1 MRTPMPPTP
10 PPPVPPVSR
19 RRLLG
24 SAGLAAAGGLLSGC
38 GSPAVAGLV
47 GARAQD
53 TLTYW
58 NLFTGGDGGRMVG
71 MEDRYA
77 KANPAVRLAS
87 STFLWGNPYYTKLSL
102 ATLGNR
108 PPQVA
113 IAHLTRAAT
122 LAEAGLLE
130 TFEDGELAAHGMSV
144 DNFAPRVL
152 QAARRNGKLFAIPL
166 DVHPLVLYYNT
177 DLCAKAGLLDSSG
190 KLVDL
195 DGPDK
200 FAAALRKAKQV
211 TGAYGGVW
219 SINADPS
226 TGYIIFYSLYRQ
238 LGGEILADHGAKV
251 VLDDAKAV
259 QVLSYLRDLTV
270 GQNLLPSNVDYGGA
284 TVAFA
289 TGKAA
294 FYAEGEWEV
303 TTFLTA
309 KTPFSMTRF
318 PNLYGTYAV
327 HVDSHMFV
335 IPRQPIRDA
344 ATRQRSLAF
353 IRAMLDQSLDWAG
366 GGHVP
371 TWLPTVT
378 SAGYRNL
385 KPQSNYADVVDAV
398 AYDPA
403 GWYAGSGSDLTNVVG
418 SQVAAVEAGQAS
430 PQAAVAAMRSQLEK
444 LASMPSPIA

>member
-1 MRTPMPPTP
+1 MS
-10 PPPVPPVSR
+10 PVPQFTR
-19 RRLLG
+19 RQLL
-24 SAGLAAAGGLLSGC
+24 SAGGLAAAGGVLSGC
-38 GSPAVAGLV
+38 GTPAVAGLA
-47 GARAQD
+47 GSRARD

-58 NLFTGGDGGRMVG
+58 NLFTGGDGVRMVA
-71 MEDRYA
+71 MEDAYA
-77 KANPAVRLAS
+77 KSHPAVHLAS
-87 STFLWGNPYYTKLSL
+87 STFSWGNPYYTKLSL
-102 ATLGNR
+102 ATVGKR
-108 PPQVA
+108 PPDVA

-122 LAEAGLLE
+122 LAEGGLLE
-130 TFEDGELAAHGMSV
+130 SFDDAELAAHGMPV
-144 DNFAPRVL
+144 ENFAPRVL
-152 QAARRNGKLFAIPL
+152 QAARRDGKVFAVPL

-177 DLCAKAGLLDSSG
+177 DLCGKAGLLDSSG
-190 KLVDL
+190 KLVDI

-200 FAAALRKAKQV
+200 FVDALRKAKQA

-219 SINADPS
+219 GIDNDPS

-238 LGGEILADHGAKV
+238 LGGEILADGGAKV
-251 VLDDAKAV
+251 VLDEAKAV

-270 GQNLLPSNVDYGGA
+270 GQGLLPSNVDYGGA

-318 PNLYGTYAV
+318 PNLYGNYAV

-335 IPRQPIRDA
+335 IPRQPVHDPAARD
-344 ATRQRSLAF
+344 RSLAF
-353 IRAMLDQSLDWAG
+353 MKAMLDRSLDWAG

-371 TWLPTVT
+371 TWLPVVN
-378 SAGYRNL
+378 SPEYHDL

-398 AYDPA
+398 AYDPV

-418 SQVAAVEAGQAS
+418 AQVAAVEAGQVS
-430 PQAAVAAMRSQLEK
+430 PQAAVASMRSQLEK